1 MDLDIG
7 TSVVDGRTVV
17 QVVGEIDV
25 YTAPQLRERLDAEID
40 AGRYDLVVDLSGVS
54 FMDSTGLGVLVGRL
68 KQIRLNDGS
77 MRLVCAHDRVLKV
90 FVITGLDKVFAIYPT
105 VGEAVA
111 AGQA

>member
-25 YTAPQLRERLDAEID
+25 YTASQLRERLDAEID

-111 AGQA
+111 AG

>member
-40 AGRYDLVVDLSGVS
+40 AGRYDVVVDLSGVT

-111 AGQA
+111 AG

>member
-111 AGQA
+111 AG

>member
-1 MDLDIG
+1 LDLDIG

-90 FVITGLDKVFAIYPT
+90 FVITGLDKVFALYPT
-105 VGEAVA
+105 VDEALSA
-111 AGQA
+111 

>member
-40 AGRYDLVVDLSGVS
+40 AGRYDLVVDLSGVT

-111 AGQA
+111 AG